1 MISYVNAFHLTAFV
15 ATVAIPLACFM
26 RRMEREQP

>member
-1 MISYVNAFHLTAFV
+1 MIGYVNAFHLTAFV
-15 ATVAIPLACFM
+15 ATAAIPLACFM